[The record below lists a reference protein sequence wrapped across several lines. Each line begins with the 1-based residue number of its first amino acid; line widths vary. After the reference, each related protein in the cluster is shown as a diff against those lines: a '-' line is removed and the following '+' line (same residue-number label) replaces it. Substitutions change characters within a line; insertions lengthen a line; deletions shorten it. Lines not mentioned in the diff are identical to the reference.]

1 MSGHAR
7 CSNAGRFRFG
17 ADELATVQLVSGI
30 DDALRIRRRE
40 QLRAQGRRRLMVLLA
55 VLGTLAVLGGY
66 KLLAMSSAF
75 AVDSVSVSG
84 APPQLQHE
92 IAAAVQA
99 EAGGHSLLTVDRGA
113 IAQRLSQM
121 PYVRSVT
128 VDRAFPHTLGIK
140 VAVERPAIV
149 VAAASGGYLVS
160 NDGRVLELRAKP
172 PAGLPMVRVPSG
184 TSLIVGRDA
193 GDANIA
199 MALSVLAQTP
209 AGFSRRVGPIHELVP
224 NNGMVTALVGK
235 HLRLRL
241 GTPDHLALK
250 LAVVQRV
257 MRRITGAQR
266 SELSYVEV
274 SAPSR
279 PAYGMRSTLP
289 SSGT

>member
-1 MSGHAR
+1 
-7 CSNAGRFRFG
+7 
-17 ADELATVQLVSGI
+17 VQLVSGI
-30 DDALRIRRRE
+30 DDALLIRRRE

-55 VLGTLAVLGGY
+55 VLGTLALLGGY

-75 AVDSVSVSG
+75 AVDSVHVTG
-84 APPQLQHE
+84 APPALE
-92 IAAAVQA
+92 RDIAAAVESQ
-99 EAGGHSLLTVDRGA
+99 AGGHSLLNVDRGA
-113 IAQRLSQM
+113 IARQLSQM

-140 VAVERPAIV
+140 VAVEHPAIV
-149 VAAASGGYLVS
+149 VASAGGGYLVS
-160 NDGRVLELRAKP
+160 DDGRVLEQRTKI
-172 PAGLPMVRVPSG
+172 PAWLPLVRVPRG

-199 MALSVLAQTP
+199 MALSVLSQAP
-209 AGFSRRVGPIHELVP
+209 AGFTRRVGTIHELVP

-235 HLRLRL
+235 HLHLRL

-257 MRRITGAQR
+257 MHRITGAQR
-266 SELSYVEV
+266 SELSYVDV
-274 SAPSR
+274 SAPKR

>member
-1 MSGHAR
+1 VSGHAR
-7 CSNAGRFRFG
+7 CSKAGRFRFA

-92 IAAAVQA
+92 IASAVQA

-160 NDGRVLELRAKP
+160 NDGRVLELRTKP
-172 PAGLPMVRVPSG
+172 PAGLPMVRVRAALAVLRDSG
-184 TSLIVGRDA
+184 DELSGLRIVTDGVSVFACYDDGQILDA
-193 GDANIA
+193 
-199 MALSVLAQTP
+199 L
-209 AGFSRRVGPIHELVP
+209 R
-224 NNGMVTALVGK
+224 NGQ
-235 HLRLRL
+235 
-241 GTPDHLALK
+241 LALFV
-250 LAVVQRV
+250 AVDRYAEMLRADVAAFTEEREAFLTHLKQGSGYEPAPGSPPASHRDDDERV
-257 MRRITGAQR
+257 VG
-266 SELSYVEV
+266 
-274 SAPSR
+274 
-279 PAYGMRSTLP
+279 
-289 SSGT
+289 